1 MTGVII
7 SVYFFLEKKKE
18 RKKEET
24 NKLINRGVKF
34 ILKKD
39 RRAQIKG
46 QKGGKEGIA
55 RRERRRRGGGGKR
68 IRVTLV
74 IFHTIFNDGSF
85 N

>member
-1 MTGVII
+1 M
-7 SVYFFLEKKKE
+7 
-18 RKKEET
+18 
-24 NKLINRGVKF
+24 
-34 ILKKD
+34 KKD

-55 RRERRRRGGGGKR
+55 RRERRRKGGGGKR